1 MFSFF
6 KKKSADRNFYA
17 PAIGI
22 LLNLSQVSESVF
34 ADRLLGDGY
43 AVEPS
48 TGEIYSPVEGE
59 ITTIFPTK
67 HAIGIYTTSGDEVLV
82 HMGIDTVDLKGAP
95 FDIAVKVG
103 DKVSSETLLVKLDL
117 AYLKEQEKP
126 ATTMVIFTNHQYI
139 DDFQVLTGKNVSSGV

>member
-59 ITTIFPTK
+59 ITTIFQP
-67 HAIGIYTTSGDEVLV
+67 S
-82 HMGIDTVDLKGAP
+82 M
-95 FDIAVKVG
+95 
-103 DKVSSETLLVKLDL
+103 LLESIQHRVMK
-117 AYLKEQEKP
+117 
-126 ATTMVIFTNHQYI
+126 F
-139 DDFQVLTGKNVSSGV
+139 